1 MQATT
6 LEGVFG
12 NPSFILIFLT
22 ILIATANIL
31 VGVSI
36 LPQDKRQKGYK
47 LHSIIYYAVVIC
59 YCVFLWVTHSQSLNG
74 WPNYAVLAYFLFVV
88 PVARRINVTLHAVL
102 ASVGLVLLVGIATF
116 CVLWFPYKNSV
127 IRIFLREMNKVE
139 WNHAN
144 YL

>member
-6 LEGVFG
+6 LEGIFG

-22 ILIATANIL
+22 ILITTANIL

-102 ASVGLVLLVGIATF
+102 ASVGLALLVGIATF
-116 CVLWFPYKNSV
+116 CVL
-127 IRIFLREMNKVE
+127 
-139 WNHAN
+139 
-144 YL
+144 